1 MNIRISASKRTATRA
16 SGYRVAPLL
25 SSGLLMAAG
34 LVLAGAAQAQTAST
48 PAASD
53 SSLTFHG
60 ITVYGII
67 DIGLQ
72 YDMNGAPISD
82 YFPAGGNDLL
92 QKNSNGTIFGVT
104 PSNMSQSR
112 IGLQGSEP
120 IAGDWTGVFRVETY
134 FNPQSGDISDAL
146 KSLTQNAGKS
156 AATQTT
162 GVDSSVAGEL
172 FEQAYAGFSSP
183 TIGTLTFGRQNTILA
198 DGIAKYDP
206 QGASQ
211 AFSVIGFSGA
221 TAGGGDTEDRRLD
234 NSFKY
239 VMNLA
244 GFHVGGMY
252 KMSGATGSANTAL
265 ELQLGGNFG
274 GLSVDAYY
282 TSVRDAV
289 SVSALSAAQ
298 LNGNPAATPAV
309 PSLAQLGYSPTNAL
323 SGTISDNTAYSLM
336 GMYNFG
342 DLKLYAGYENIQ
354 FANPSAPLSAGFN
367 DIGGYVL
374 AYVNDD
380 AYAKDKV
387 LQVFWA
393 GAKLTVMSDL
403 DLTAAVYGYKQ
414 NSYATGADALC
425 STNISGA
432 CSGTLTAWSLS
443 ADYRVT
449 KRLDTYIGMMY
460 SEVAG
465 GLSNGYLNDK
475 TVDPTIGV
483 RYKF

>member
-1 MNIRISASKRTATRA
+1 MNIRISAFKRTATRA
-16 SGYRVAPLL
+16 GSYRAAPLL

-72 YDMNGAPISD
+72 YETSGAPLND

-92 QKNSNGTIFGVT
+92 QKNSTNSLFGVT

-120 IAGDWTGVFRVETY
+120 IAGDWTGVFRLETY
-134 FNPQSGDISDAL
+134 FNPQSGDISDGL
-146 KSLTQNAGKS
+146 KSLTQNAGKGLAEQS
-156 AATQTT
+156 T
-162 GVDSSVAGEL
+162 GVDTSVAGEL
-172 FEQAYAGFSSP
+172 FQQAYVGFSSP

-211 AFSVIGFSGA
+211 AFSVIGFSGT

-239 VMNLA
+239 VVNFA
-244 GFHVGGMY
+244 GFHAGGMY
-252 KMSGATGSANTAL
+252 KMNGTNGSANTAL
-265 ELQLGGNFG
+265 ELQLGGNFA

-289 SVSALSAAQ
+289 SVSSLSAAQ
-298 LNGNPAATPAV
+298 LNGNPAGTPPV

-323 SGTISDNTAYSLM
+323 SGTISDNTAYALM
-336 GMYNFG
+336 GMYNLG
-342 DLKLYAGYENIQ
+342 AWKIYAGYENIQ
-354 FANPSAPLSAGFN
+354 YANPSAPLAAGFN

-374 AYVNDD
+374 AYVNNN

-387 LQVFWA
+387 LQVLWT
-393 GAKLTVMSDL
+393 GAKVTVTPDL
-403 DLTAAVYGYKQ
+403 DLTAAVYAYKQ

-425 STNISGA
+425 SGSISGA
-432 CSGTLTAWSLS
+432 CSGTLTAWSFT
-443 ADYRVT
+443 ADYRIT
-449 KRLDTYIGMMY
+449 KRLDTYIGVMY
-460 SEVAG
+460 SEVTD
-465 GLSNGYLNDK
+465 GLASGYLN
-475 TVDPTIGV
+475 TNTADPTIGV

>member
-1 MNIRISASKRTATRA
+1 MNIRISASNRTATRA

-67 DIGLQ
+67 DIGVQ
-72 YDMNGAPISD
+72 YETSGAPISD
-82 YFPAGGNDLL
+82 YFPAGGDDLL
-92 QKNSNGTIFGVT
+92 QKNSNSPIFGVT

-146 KSLTQNAGKS
+146 KSLTQNAGKG
-156 AATQTT
+156 ATAQTT

-183 TIGTLTFGRQNTILA
+183 TMGTLTFGRQNTIVA

-221 TAGGGDTEDRRLD
+221 TAGGGDTQDRRLD

-239 VMNLA
+239 VMNFA
-244 GFHVGGMY
+244 GFHAGGMY
-252 KMSGATGSANTAL
+252 KMNGTTGSANTAL
-265 ELQLGGNFG
+265 ELQLGANFG

-282 TSVRDAV
+282 TSIRDAV

-298 LNGNPAATPAV
+298 LNGNPAANPAV

-323 SGTISDNTAYSLM
+323 SGTISDNTAYALM
-336 GMYNFG
+336 GLYNLG
-342 DLKLYAGYENIQ
+342 DLKFYAGYERIQ
-354 FANPSAPLSAGFN
+354 FANPSSPLAAGFN

-374 AYVNDD
+374 AYVNND

-387 LQVFWA
+387 LQVYWA
-393 GAKLTVMSDL
+393 GAKYTVMSDL
-403 DLTAAVYGYKQ
+403 DLTAAVYAYKQ
-414 NSYATGADALC
+414 NSYATGAEALC
-425 STNISGA
+425 ASNISGA
-432 CSGTLTAWSLS
+432 CSGTLTAWSVS

-449 KRLDTYIGMMY
+449 KRLDTYIGVMY

-465 GLSNGYLNDK
+465 GLSNGYIVTN
-475 TVDPTIGV
+475 TADPTIGV